1 MKGLNAAGCPG
12 RAEMQER
19 VPLFM
24 LLIANAAIY
33 DAAARGFFRGDLLLE
48 GGRIAEVSRG
58 ISARREKLPDGAVL
72 DVGGRTVLPGLV
84 DIHTHGRAG
93 GDFGSADG
101 AMLERMLASY
111 LASGV
116 TTVLP
121 TLASAEP
128 TRPCSRESR
137 ASYQARLGSL

>member
-1 MKGLNAAGCPG
+1 
-12 RAEMQER
+12 
-19 VPLFM
+19 M
-24 LLIANAAIY
+24 LLIASAAIY

-84 DIHTHGRAG
+84 VIHTHGRAG

-101 AMLERMLASY
+101 AMLEQMLARVTFTM
-111 LASGV
+111 ASR
-116 TTVLP
+116 
-121 TLASAEP
+121 SC
-128 TRPCSRESR
+128 CSTGFGFSIR
-137 ASYQARLGSL
+137 ANVPSET